1 MIKISNVEINLVFPQ
16 LGEVSGVDK
25 LIHLI
30 EHLGVHIMTMAEKVA
45 ELEASLAAT
54 AASIE
59 AGKVA
64 AATEAAE
71 VKTRIDELIAQIGG
85 VTPGDVITSATL
97 DNILVAARALQ
108 TSAASL
114 TKNVEDIFTPSGP
127 LSPPTPSTLATDYY
141 GNMIALNGD
150 IVAPDGTIRYAVGN
164 FTTSPEGNHF
174 DMVGNLILPTSIP

>member
-1 MIKISNVEINLVFPQ
+1 
-16 LGEVSGVDK
+16 
-25 LIHLI
+25 
-30 EHLGVHIMTMAEKVA
+30 MTMAEKVA

-64 AATEAAE
+64 AAAEAAE

-97 DNILVAARALQ
+97 DNILVAAKALQ

-114 TKNVEDIFTPSGP
+114 TKNVEDIFTPTAP
-127 LSPPTPSTLATDYY
+127 TPPPSTLATDLD

-150 IVAPDGTIRYAVGN
+150 IVASDGTVRYAVGN
-164 FTTSPEGNHF
+164 FTTSPEGHHF